1 MLGQRWEP
9 LGTAWLVG
17 SRPPT
22 SGRAS
27 GPECG
32 VTGESADPRGA
43 WPARSLFRVIFG
55 GCFNVS
61 SAVSV
66 VRDRLQ
72 VLTSGCSGFG
82 EAWLKRDGKFSE
94 VLKNRHQTFSACAV
108 HWPLS
113 DAQATAEGSALSVF
127 LLLSR
132 GTQQK
137 RRNETFFRRSDAFFQ
152 SFPAVSRCPDR
163 RHVSTW
169 AVGKFGDDD
178 DDEHVWTTDGVSLQ
192 THRGS
197 LGTSTV
203 TVRTTATATDGTDRQ
218 PASKTVPPPIPPSA
232 GSYRAT
238 GQGLSGK
245 VKENH
250 VSMELT
256 SPWLRFHH
264 STRENTA
271 TRPHA

>member
-1 MLGQRWEP
+1 M
-9 LGTAWLVG
+9 
-17 SRPPT
+17 
-22 SGRAS
+22 
-27 GPECG
+27 
-32 VTGESADPRGA
+32 
-43 WPARSLFRVIFG
+43 
-55 GCFNVS
+55 
-61 SAVSV
+61 SV
-66 VRDRLQ
+66 VLDRLQ

-82 EAWLKRDGKFSE
+82 EAWPKRDGKFSE
-94 VLKNRHQTFSACAV
+94 VLENRHQTFSACAA

-178 DDEHVWTTDGVSLQ
+178 DEEHVWTTDGVSLQ

-203 TVRTTATATDGTDRQ
+203 TVRTTATATDRQ
-218 PASKTVPPPIPPSA
+218 PAPKTVPPPYPPIHWLVSRDGTRAEREGKGKPCLDGINVALASIPP
-232 GSYRAT
+232 
-238 GQGLSGK
+238 LD
-245 VKENH
+245 
-250 VSMELT
+250 
-256 SPWLRFHH
+256 
-264 STRENTA
+264 TREYRHEA
-271 TRPHA
+271 PRLIA